1 MAHGDHLGR
10 CKFVEDVASHDGGR
24 TRPEGL
30 EVGLLSQS
38 QCFGLP
44 SAVREFFFC
53 ITILSNPPSE
63 FITINVCI
71 RFAVLVL

>member
-44 SAVREFFFC
+44 SAVRKIFC
-53 ITILSNPPSE
+53 ISI
-63 FITINVCI
+63 FFYCGMV
-71 RFAVLVL
+71 RLVRAAA